1 MNNSKNV
8 KRKVRLNEIVS
19 IVSLFVVLYLIYKYV
34 MLDLILLFNKWVVI
48 GIFSFFV
55 ISISICF
62 IHHINKLNKFL
73 KNENVFYD
81 LDHNLDKVFKKYG
94 LYITKE
100 YIICIGSKF
109 NFFKTFAVKIE
120 DIDAIDTYND
130 SRYTY
135 RKKGAKFIIGL
146 IKADIMHRNDGILV
160 FNIICGNKVY
170 CITNCSVLN
179 KIKSK
184 DIEQMADYICNKH
197 KNIDYI

>member
-8 KRKVRLNEIVS
+8 KRKVQLNEIVS

-34 MLDLILLFNKWVVI
+34 MLDLISLFNKWIVI

-62 IHHINKLNKFL
+62 IYHINKLNKFL

-81 LDHNLDKVFKKYG
+81 LDNNLDKVFKKYG
-94 LYITKE
+94 LYITKK

-109 NFFKTFAVKIE
+109 NFFKTFAVKIK
-120 DIDAIDTYND
+120 DIDAIDTYDD

-146 IKADIMHRNDGILV
+146 IKADIMHSNDGILV

-170 CITNCSVLN
+170 CITTCSVLN
-179 KIKSK
+179 EIKSK

>member
-8 KRKVRLNEIVS
+8 KIKARLNVIVS
-19 IVSLFVVLYLIYKYV
+19 IVVLFLTLYLIYKYV
-34 MLDLILLFNKWVVI
+34 MLDLIPLFNKWIVI
-48 GIFSFFV
+48 GIYSFFA

-81 LDHNLDKVFKKYG
+81 LDNNLDKVFKKYG
-94 LYITKE
+94 LYITKK

-109 NFFKTFAVKIE
+109 NFFKTFAVKIK
-120 DIDAIDTYND
+120 DIDAIDTYYD

-135 RKKGAKFIIGL
+135 RKKGVKSIMGL
-146 IKADIMHRNDGILV
+146 IKADIMHRNDTLV
-160 FNIICGNKVY
+160 FNIICGNRVY
-170 CITNCSVLN
+170 CITTCSELN

-197 KNIDYI
+197 KSIDYI

>member
-8 KRKVRLNEIVS
+8 KRRVRLNEIVS
-19 IVSLFVVLYLIYKYV
+19 IVTLFVVLYLIYKYI
-34 MLDLILLFNKWVVI
+34 MLDLISLFNKWIVI

-62 IHHINKLNKFL
+62 IHYINKLNKFM

-94 LYITKE
+94 LFITKE

-109 NFFKTFAVKIE
+109 NFFKTFAVKIK
-120 DIDAIDTYND
+120 DIDAIDTHND

-135 RKKGAKFIIGL
+135 RKKGTKFIIGS
-146 IKADIMHRNDGILV
+146 IKADIMNRNDGILV
-160 FNIICGNKVY
+160 FNIICDNKVY
-170 CITNCSVLN
+170 CITNCNVLN

>member
-1 MNNSKNV
+1 MNISKKV

-34 MLDLILLFNKWVVI
+34 MLDLISLFNKWIVI

-62 IHHINKLNKFL
+62 IHHINKLNKFI
-73 KNENVFYD
+73 KNEDVFYD
-81 LDHNLDKVFKKYG
+81 LDNNLDKEFKKYG
-94 LYITKE
+94 LYITKK

-109 NFFKTFAVKIE
+109 NFFTTFAVKIE
-120 DIDAIDTYND
+120 DIDAIDTNDD

-146 IKADIMHRNDGILV
+146 IKADIMHSNDGILV

-170 CITNCSVLN
+170 CITTCSVLN

>member
-8 KRKVRLNEIVS
+8 KRRVRLNEIVS
-19 IVSLFVVLYLIYKYV
+19 IVTLFVVLYLIYKYI
-34 MLDLILLFNKWVVI
+34 MLDLISLFNKWIVI

-62 IHHINKLNKFL
+62 IHHINKLNKFM

-94 LYITKE
+94 LYITKK

-109 NFFKTFAVKIE
+109 NFFKTFAVKIK

-135 RKKGAKFIIGL
+135 RKKGVKFITGL
-146 IKADIMHRNDGILV
+146 IKTDIMHRNDGYIS
-160 FNIICGNKVY
+160 FNIICDNKVY

>member
-8 KRKVRLNEIVS
+8 KRKIRLNEIVS

-34 MLDLILLFNKWVVI
+34 MLDLISLFNKWIVI

-109 NFFKTFAVKIE
+109 NFFKTFAVKIK
-120 DIDAIDTYND
+120 DIDAIDTYDD

-146 IKADIMHRNDGILV
+146 IKADIMHSNDGILV

-170 CITNCSVLN
+170 CITTCSVLN